1 MAREPRGHDWDGK
14 AWLSDAALSRCS
26 SDARA
31 MWADMIS
38 LMMLSPQIG
47 RLVGSDGTPWSDED
61 IVAAVRGDK
70 PALRDAL
77 AEILRKGVAS
87 RDAANV
93 VYCRRIVR
101 REHEKRGLRNR
112 VGRSRFKHK
121 HGAAPN
127 GDAACNGDV
136 TPGGLGGLFSTSLE
150 GLYPELDQ
158 ILTSKSECLA
168 QAVRE
173 WLSYKRQKR
182 QNYKPDSL
190 PVLLRKFEKIGE
202 RRAIAAIEHSIASNY
217 TGLYEPADRHTG
229 QADRLQDSLDEAER
243 RLRGL

>member
-1 MAREPRGHDWDGK
+1 MARDPRGHDWDGK

-31 MWADMIS
+31 MWADMVS
-38 LMMLSPQIG
+38 LMMLSPQLG

-61 IVAAVRGDK
+61 IIAAVRGDK

-101 REHEKRGLRNR
+101 RERDKRALRNR

-121 HGAAPN
+121 NGAAPK
-127 GDAACNGDV
+127 GDAACNGNV
-136 TPGGLGGLFSTSLE
+136 TPGGLGGHCSTSLE
-150 GLYPELDQ
+150 SLYPALNQ
-158 ILTSKSECLA
+158 HLASKSECFA
-168 QAVRE
+168 QAVKE
-173 WLSYKRQKR
+173 WLSHKRQKR

-190 PVLLRKFEKIGE
+190 TVLLRKLEKMGE
-202 RRAIAAIEHSIASNY
+202 HRAIAAIEHSVASNY
-217 TGLYEPADRHTG
+217 AGIYEPDDRHG
-229 QADRLQDSLDEAER
+229 QADRLQASLDEAER

>member
-1 MAREPRGHDWDGK
+1 MAREPRGHDWDGR

-26 SDARA
+26 FDARA
-31 MWADMIS
+31 IWADMIS

-61 IVAAVRGDK
+61 IAAAVRGDK

-101 REHEKRGLRNR
+101 REHEKRALRKR
-112 VGRSRFKHK
+112 VGRSRFKHENA
-121 HGAAPN
+121 AAPS

-136 TPGGLGGLFSTSLE
+136 TPGGLGAFFDLFRRFVSSARSNSDFEVRMPRASRQRVVELQAPEASELQAGL
-150 GLYPELDQ
+150 
-158 ILTSKSECLA
+158 
-168 QAVRE
+168 
-173 WLSYKRQKR
+173 
-182 QNYKPDSL
+182 
-190 PVLLRKFEKIGE
+190 IGSS
-202 RRAIAAIEHSIASNY
+202 AAK
-217 TGLYEPADRHTG
+217 T
-229 QADRLQDSLDEAER
+229 
-243 RLRGL
+243 